1 MQHRHDKFNM
11 IKYIFITLFLTLIH
25 WKRIIYF
32 SMKNYI
38 PHHSVM
44 CCPFAY
50 GSKINDSVIVE
61 YTLCSIY
68 LVIKAFAPSQL
79 GSY

>member
-11 IKYIFITLFLTLIH
+11 IKYIFITLFSYSHSLEE
-25 WKRIIYF
+25 
-32 SMKNYI
+32 NYTI
-38 PHHSVM
+38 FHGDHSTM

-50 GSKINDSVIVE
+50 GSKINDSIIVE
-61 YTLCSIY
+61 YTLCSVY